1 MTRLR
6 RYTALAVSVAAVLL
20 AFQLAEWLDAG
31 EESGGR
37 LTGPMI
43 LACFLSVPVL
53 DASIAAR
60 LRSHRLGFAL
70 WIAGAVL
77 AAPLATW
84 RLAPGLWDMISP
96 WPAKDE
102 LPMLRFDWLSITLLV
117 CLFASLALQGRLA
130 RK

>member
-1 MTRLR
+1 MSPFRHCAII
-6 RYTALAVSVAAVLL
+6 ALSIAAAVL
-20 AFQLAEWLDAG
+20 AFQLAEWLDTG

-53 DASIAAR
+53 VASIAAR

-84 RLAPGLWDMISP
+84 RLAPGLWGMISP
-96 WPAKDE
+96 WGDKDE
-102 LPMLRFDWLSITLLV
+102 LPLFRFDWLSIALLV